1 MFSEAVATNKEP
13 NTLKMVP
20 DSLLLLGT
28 TNLGCLV
35 LAHDKQCLLA
45 IVFTLDRAE
54 HKTFPCHLF
63 PRCNYLFHRLTII
76 FFNLEKIYYLALV
89 LRQKTFFA

>member
-54 HKTFPCHLF
+54 HKHFPATYF
-63 PRCNYLFHRLTII
+63 PGATIYSM
-76 FFNLEKIYYLALV
+76 N
-89 LRQKTFFA
+89 